1 MPVADWPWQSRP
13 LPLSLT
19 LSGHCITR
27 PRRRL
32 VSFRAAPSWRP
43 LRYGRCCSWGP
54 SGTPCP
60 ARGAPQVTLSCPRA
74 PQIRPFL
81 PTGTHGPLL
90 FTTIFFLMF
99 IGGHGL
105 VRAYPFPRKRLG
117 DDLNGAKESN
127 QVPVLAQ
134 RFDRALQTLQ
144 VTQLQPGILVANI

>member
-90 FTTIFFLMF
+90 FTRIFFF
-99 IGGHGL
+99 NVYWGPWVSTCISVSKEEIGRRSKWCER
-105 VRAYPFPRKRLG
+105 V
-117 DDLNGAKESN
+117 
-127 QVPVLAQ
+127 
-134 RFDRALQTLQ
+134 
-144 VTQLQPGILVANI
+144 QPGTSTGSAVRPSVTNLASYSASAWDPGS